1 MLSVADNELMTR
13 VGPGTPVGELMRQY
27 WLPALMSIELPG
39 PDSDPVRVRL
49 LCEDLIAFRDTDSD
63 ASERARK
70 C

>member
-13 VGPGTPVGELMRQY
+13 VGPGTPMGELIRQY

-49 LCEDLIAFRDTDSD
+49 LGED
-63 ASERARK
+63 
-70 C
+70 